1 MSRLIALFILLLA
14 GTVRVD
20 AADNIPVLNIEPS
33 CRASVDLSRQG
44 GGTGTVEQ
52 CLADEKSARAELAKG
67 WSDFP
72 SAERTRCTA
81 EVSDFASS
89 YVELL
94 ECLTMARDAS
104 AMERA
109 EKRKRT
115 PKQ

>member
-1 MSRLIALFILLLA
+1 
-14 GTVRVD
+14 V
-20 AADNIPVLNIEPS
+20 
-33 CRASVDLSRQG
+33 
-44 GGTGTVEQ
+44 
-52 CLADEKSARAELAKG
+52 KG
-67 WSDFP
+67 WSAFSGAD
-72 SAERTRCTA
+72 RTRCTA

-109 EKRKRT
+109 EKKKQA